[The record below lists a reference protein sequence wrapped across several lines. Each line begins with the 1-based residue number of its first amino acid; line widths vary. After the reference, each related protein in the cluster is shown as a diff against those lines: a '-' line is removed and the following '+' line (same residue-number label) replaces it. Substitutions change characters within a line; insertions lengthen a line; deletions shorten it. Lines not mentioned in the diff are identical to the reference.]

1 MTNADRMRTHVPPTQ
16 SATEPDPL
24 TRVELTWVQKK
35 IEHWIR
41 FGNPVETT
49 VLDRKRRV
57 VAFAPGC
64 IFACV
69 RWASNDF
76 GTIISRIDVVRAVRR
91 GEPYQTLPFV
101 RPGGEILLKVDTWP
115 KVESVLRTIDA
126 IEKLGIDPAGV
137 TPDYW
142 RHIHNCLAVGE
153 TPKPYTAQRHKA
165 WLLRRKTAP

>member
-1 MTNADRMRTHVPPTQ
+1 MTNADRMRQHDLSTQ
-16 SATEPDPL
+16 SAAETDLL

-49 VLDRKRRV
+49 VLDRKRRI

-64 IFACV
+64 IFAYV

-91 GEPYQTLPFV
+91 GEAYQTLPFV

-126 IEKLGIDPAGV
+126 IETLGIDPAGV
-137 TPDYW
+137 APDYW
-142 RHIHNCLAVGE
+142 RHVHNCLAVAE
-153 TPKPYTAQRHKA
+153 TPKAYTAQRHKA

>member
-1 MTNADRMRTHVPPTQ
+1 MTNADRTRRHLSPMQ
-16 SATEPDPL
+16 SAAETDPL

-49 VLDRKRRV
+49 VLDRKRRI
-57 VAFAPGC
+57 VAFTPGC
-64 IFACV
+64 IFAYV

-91 GEPYQTLPFV
+91 GEAYQTLPFV

-126 IEKLGIDPAGV
+126 IETLGIDPAGV
-137 TPDYW
+137 APDYW
-142 RHIHNCLAVGE
+142 RHVHNCLAVGE
-153 TPKPYTAQRHKA
+153 TPKAYTAQRHKA

>member
-1 MTNADRMRTHVPPTQ
+1 MTDANRTGPHVFPTQ
-16 SATEPDPL
+16 STAEPGPL

-64 IFACV
+64 IFAYV

-76 GTIISRIDVVRAVRR
+76 GTIISRIDVVRAVRN
-91 GEPYQTLPFV
+91 GQANQTLPFV

-126 IEKLGIDPAGV
+126 IETLGVDPAGAA
-137 TPDYW
+137 PDYW
-142 RHIHNCLAVGE
+142 RHVHNCLAAGE
-153 TPKPYTAQRHKA
+153 IPKAYTMQRHKA
-165 WLLRRKTAP
+165 WLLRRRAAS